1 MKKLTREEFHDRLQ
15 AINRARKIFIESG
28 LTNNISVAFEIYQE
42 MIAEVDRQLKLTKEL
57 SDGRIGNMFDEYDR
71 PECPDCGADMYI
83 RPVFGEK
90 LIFSQLVCSNQKC
103 DTAFNSIKT
112 IMEWQRELKKRET

>member
-1 MKKLTREEFHDRLQ
+1 MKKLTRDEFHDRLQ

-42 MIAEVDRQLKLTKEL
+42 MLAEVDRQLKLTKEL

-71 PECPDCGADMYI
+71 PECPDCGAGMYI
-83 RPVFGEK
+83 RPVFGEQ
-90 LIFSQLVCSNQKC
+90 LIFSQLVCSNPKC
-103 DTAFNSIKT
+103 DTAFNSIKS
-112 IMEWQRELKKRET
+112 ISDWQRELKKRET